1 MSIQRKPQFTPEEY
15 LKLERTSEQKHE
27 YLRGEIVAMGGASAR
42 HVLIVGNV
50 AGEFRNQLRDRT
62 CTVYSADLRVSVRP
76 DGLYTYPDVIV
87 VCGDP
92 QFIDAELD
100 TLTNPALIVEVL
112 SQTTKNYDRG
122 EKFEQ
127 YRQILSFG
135 EYLLLAQDKVHV
147 ERYLRR
153 NDGSW
158 ILTET
163 NDPGAVIELA
173 SINCR
178 LSVTEIYAKV
188 RFDRINPS

>member
-1 MSIQRKPQFTPEEY
+1 MSIRRKPQFTPEEY

-27 YLRGEIVAMGGASAR
+27 YLRGETFAMGGASAR

-50 AGEFRNQLRDRT
+50 AGELRNQLRDRT
-62 CTVYSADLRVSVRP
+62 CAVYSADLRVSVSP

-112 SQTTKNYDRG
+112 SETTKNYDRG

-127 YRQILSFG
+127 YRQIPSFG
-135 EYLLLAQDKVHV
+135 EYLLIAQGKVHV

-153 NDGSW
+153 YDGSW

-163 NDPGAVIELA
+163 NDAGTVIELV
-173 SINCR
+173 SINCT
-178 LSVTEIYAKV
+178 LSVTEIYARKERKGV
-188 RFDRINPS
+188 RP

>member
-1 MSIQRKPQFTPEEY
+1 M
-15 LKLERTSEQKHE
+15 
-27 YLRGEIVAMGGASAR
+27 
-42 HVLIVGNV
+42 
-50 AGEFRNQLRDRT
+50 
-62 CTVYSADLRVSVRP
+62 RVSVSP

-122 EKFEQ
+122 ETFEQ
-127 YRQILSFG
+127 YRQIPSFG
-135 EYLLLAQDKVHV
+135 EYLLIAQDKVHV
-147 ERYLRR
+147 ERNLRR

-163 NDPGAVIELA
+163 NDPGTVIEVA

-178 LSVTEIYAKV
+178 LSVTETYAKV
-188 RFDRINPS
+188 RFDRVNPS